1 MKKLIIKLEMFHL
14 ANTIQQQ
21 HVTSIRT
28 TDISFISNGVQIQF
42 INQQS
47 STTSSPPPT
56 ELLPTCPR
64 SEKNPS
70 IEVHDLEMKY
80 HEGHQLAV
88 AIEYDRQS
96 QTLKFLINVC
106 HLELKNIYKYMIFL
120 PIRILNKQY

>member
-1 MKKLIIKLEMFHL
+1 MFHL

-28 TDISFISNGVQIQF
+28 TDISFISNGVRIQL
-42 INQQS
+42 ISQQS
-47 STTSSPPPT
+47 STTTVYPQSQPPPPT

-70 IEVHDLEMKY
+70 IEGHDLEMKY

-88 AIEYDRQS
+88 AFECDRQS
-96 QTLKFLINVC
+96 QTLNFLINVC

-120 PIRILNKQY
+120 PIGILNKQY